1 MALIKKHREYCMK
14 NMLLLTLVSGMFLSQ
29 ITEAKSK
36 FRGADYSG
44 VYHCKGSNNKVGDY
58 EVQATLK
65 LNRLISHANFG
76 VYDFNTETENAFVYK
91 GQAIAHG
98 SKLALTFNLSG
109 GNAAEFSTGIADVKR
124 VSSTSW
130 AYKNH
135 YYEPDG
141 NGGDYGSEYC
151 VMKKISKVTKKR

>member
-1 MALIKKHREYCMK
+1 MSTASP
-14 NMLLLTLVSGMFLSQ
+14 TVSYTHLS
-29 ITEAKSK
+29 
-36 FRGADYSG
+36 
-44 VYHCKGSNNKVGDY
+44 
-58 EVQATLK
+58 
-65 LNRLISHANFG
+65 
-76 VYDFNTETENAFVYK
+76 TETENAFVYK

-151 VMKKISKVTKKR
+151 VMKKIAKVSKKGK

>member
-1 MALIKKHREYCMK
+1 M
-14 NMLLLTLVSGMFLSQ
+14 
-29 ITEAKSK
+29 
-36 FRGADYSG
+36 
-44 VYHCKGSNNKVGDY
+44 
-58 EVQATLK
+58 QATLK

-76 VYDFNTETENAFVYK
+76 VYDFSTETENAFVYK

-109 GNAAEFSTGIADVKR
+109 GNTAEFSTGIADVKR